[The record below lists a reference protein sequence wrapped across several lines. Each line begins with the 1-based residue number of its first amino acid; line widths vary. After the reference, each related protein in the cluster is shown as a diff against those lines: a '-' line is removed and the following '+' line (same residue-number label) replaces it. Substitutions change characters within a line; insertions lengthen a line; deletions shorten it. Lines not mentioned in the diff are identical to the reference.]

1 MLNFEYKGIS
11 QGKYVEGEIEAL
23 NNAEAAHK
31 LKDKKVIITK
41 LKETKKKKVVT
52 KKEKTSFSF
61 GTGIKPQEILIF
73 CKQFATMLRAGLPVL
88 NTLDMLEGQTSRPP
102 MKKVI
107 STIKKDLESGNALS
121 KCFEKH
127 TKIFDTV
134 VVNLIK
140 AGEASGKLD
149 TFLQKIVT
157 NLEKREKIKSQIK
170 SALFYPGVLFSVA
183 ILVTVFMLMN
193 VVPTFVNMYE
203 GMGMADDL
211 PTPTA
216 VIMSMSE
223 FVRSS
228 GGFFLLVFIISFVF
242 GFKFLIKKNYEVRKN
257 WHRIMM
263 KLPIFGNLIRK
274 SILAKVSLVLGNLNQ
289 AGVDL
294 IESIDIAKSVT
305 DNVIV
310 VEALERIKK
319 GVFSGETLA
328 DLFNKEKIFPPTFSQ
343 LISVGEQTGS
353 LDEMFGSVALY
364 YEEEFDVAVAN
375 LASLIEPIMI
385 VFMGITIGGLMLAM
399 YAPIFNVGAIIGWL
413 LVILGL
419 IKIIDLFEDN
429 LHNNKNIKTLMR
441 I

>member
-11 QGKYVEGEIEAL
+11 YGKYVEGEIEAL

-31 LKDKKVIITK
+31 LKEQKVIITK
-41 LKETKKKKVVT
+41 LKETKKKKPVV
-52 KKEKTSFSF
+52 KKDKKSFSF
-61 GTGIKPQEILIF
+61 GTGIKAQEILIF

-88 NTLDMLEGQTSRPP
+88 NTLEMLDGQTKRPG
-102 MKKVI
+102 MKNVI
-107 STIKKDLESGNALS
+107 QTIKKDLESGNALS

-127 TKIFDTV
+127 PKVFDTV

-149 TFLQKIVT
+149 TFLQKIVVS
-157 NLEKREKIKSQIK
+157 LEKREKIKSQIK

-203 GMGMADDL
+203 GMGMGDDL

-223 FVRSS
+223 FIRSS
-228 GGFFLLVFIISFVF
+228 GGFFLLVFLIIFVV
-242 GFKFLIKKNYEVRKN
+242 GFKFLINKNYNIKKA
-257 WHRIMM
+257 WHQALLKM
-263 KLPIFGNLIRK
+263 PVFGNLINK

-305 DNVIV
+305 DNVV
-310 VEALERIKK
+310 VIEALENIKK
-319 GVFSGETLA
+319 GVFSGETLT
-328 DLFNKEKIFPPTFSQ
+328 DLFHKEKIFPPTFSQ

-353 LDEMFGSVALY
+353 LDEMFGSVAIY
-364 YEEEFDVAVAN
+364 YEEEFDVAVGN
-375 LASLIEPIMI
+375 LSSLIEPIMI

-399 YAPIFNVGAIIGWL
+399 YAPIFNVGAII
-413 LVILGL
+413 
-419 IKIIDLFEDN
+419 N
-429 LHNNKNIKTLMR
+429 
-441 I
+441 

>member
-31 LKDKKVIITK
+31 LKDQKVIITK
-41 LKETKKKKVVT
+41 LKEAKKKKLVS

-61 GTGIKPQEILIF
+61 GTGIKAQEILIF

-88 NTLDMLEGQTSRPP
+88 NTLEMLEGQTTRPP

-107 STIKKDLESGNALS
+107 QNIKKDLESGNALS

-127 TKIFDTV
+127 PKIFDTV

-149 TFLQKIVT
+149 TFLQKIVIS
-157 NLEKREKIKSQIK
+157 LEKREKIKSQIK

-203 GMGMADDL
+203 GMGMGDDL

-228 GGFFLLVFIISFVF
+228 GGLFLLIFIILFVV
-242 GFKFLIKKNYEVRKN
+242 GFKYLISKNYGVKKA
-257 WHRIMM
+257 WHQIML
-263 KLPIFGNLIRK
+263 KLPVFGNLINK

-310 VEALERIKK
+310 IEALENIKK
-319 GVFSGETLA
+319 GVFSGETLT

-353 LDEMFGSVALY
+353 LDEMFGSVAIY

-399 YAPIFNVGAIIGWL
+399 YAPIFNVGAIIG
-413 LVILGL
+413 
-419 IKIIDLFEDN
+419 
-429 LHNNKNIKTLMR
+429 
-441 I
+441 

>member
-31 LKDKKVIITK
+31 LKDQKVIITK
-41 LKETKKKKVVT
+41 LKEAKKKKAVV
-52 KKEKTSFSF
+52 KKEKRSFSF
-61 GTGIKPQEILIF
+61 GTGIKAQEILIF

-88 NTLDMLEGQTSRPP
+88 NTLEMLEGQTTRPP

-107 STIKKDLESGNALS
+107 QTIKKDLESGNALS

-127 TKIFDTV
+127 PKVFDTV

-149 TFLQKIVT
+149 TFLQKIVIS
-157 NLEKREKIKSQIK
+157 LEKREKIKSQIK

-203 GMGMADDL
+203 GMGMGDDL

-223 FVRSS
+223 FIRSS
-228 GGFFLLVFIISFVF
+228 GGFFLLMFIILFVV
-242 GFKFLIKKNYEVRKN
+242 GFKYLISKNYNVKKA
-257 WHRIMM
+257 WHKTML
-263 KLPIFGNLIRK
+263 KLPVFGNLINK

-305 DNVIV
+305 DNVV
-310 VEALERIKK
+310 VIESLENIKK
-319 GVFSGETLA
+319 GVFSGETLT
-328 DLFNKEKIFPPTFSQ
+328 DLFGKEKIFPPTFSQ

-353 LDEMFGSVALY
+353 LDEMFGSVAIY

-399 YAPIFNVGAIIGWL
+399 YAPIFNVGAIIG
-413 LVILGL
+413 
-419 IKIIDLFEDN
+419 
-429 LHNNKNIKTLMR
+429 
-441 I
+441 

>member
-11 QGKYVEGEIEAL
+11 LGKYVEGEIEAL

-31 LKDKKVIITK
+31 LKEKKVIITK
-41 LKETKKKKVVT
+41 LKEAKKKKVVS

-88 NTLDMLEGQTSRPP
+88 NTLEMLEGQTSRPP

-107 STIKKDLESGNALS
+107 GTIKKDLESGNALS

-149 TFLQKIVT
+149 TFLQKIVI

-183 ILVTVFMLMN
+183 VLVTVFMLMN

-203 GMGMADDL
+203 GMGMGDDL

-228 GGFFLLVFIISFVF
+228 GGFFLLVFIISFVV

-257 WHRIMM
+257 WHRVTL
-263 KLPIFGNLIRK
+263 KLPIFGNLIQK

-310 VEALERIKK
+310 VEALENIKK
-319 GVFSGETLA
+319 GVFSGESLT

-353 LDEMFGSVALY
+353 LDEMFTSIAIY

-399 YAPIFNVGAIIGWL
+399 YAPIFNVGAIIG
-413 LVILGL
+413 
-419 IKIIDLFEDN
+419 
-429 LHNNKNIKTLMR
+429 
-441 I
+441 

>member
-11 QGKYVEGEIEAL
+11 GGKYVEGEIEAL

-31 LKDKKVIITK
+31 LKDQKVIITK
-41 LKETKKKKVVT
+41 LKEAKRKVVVV
-52 KKEKTSFSF
+52 KKEKTPFTF
-61 GTGIKPQEILIF
+61 GTGIKAQEILIF
-73 CKQFATMLRAGLPVL
+73 CKQFATMLKAGLPVL
-88 NTLDMLEGQTSRPP
+88 NTLAMLEGQTIRLP

-107 STIKKDLESGNALS
+107 QTIKKDLESGNALS

-127 TKIFDTV
+127 PKIFDTV

-149 TFLQKIVT
+149 TFLNKIVIS
-157 NLEKREKIKSQIK
+157 LEKREKIKSQIK

-183 ILVTVFMLMN
+183 ILVTIFMLIN
-193 VVPTFVNMYE
+193 VVPTFVKMYE
-203 GMGMADDL
+203 GMGMGDQL
-211 PTPTA
+211 PKPTA
-216 VIMSMSE
+216 IIMAMSE
-223 FVRSS
+223 FVSS
-228 GGFFLLVFIISFVF
+228 IRGVILLIFIILFVI
-242 GFKFLIKKNYEVRKN
+242 GFRFLISKNYNVKKA
-257 WHRIMM
+257 WHRTML
-263 KLPIFGNLIRK
+263 KLPVFGNLINK

-310 VEALERIKK
+310 IEALENIKK
-319 GVFSGETLA
+319 GVFSGESLTN
-328 DLFNKEKIFPPTFSQ
+328 LFGKEKMFPPTFSQ

-353 LDEMFGSVALY
+353 LDEMFGSIAIY

-399 YAPIFNVGAIIGWL
+399 YAPIFNVGAVIGA
-413 LVILGL
+413 
-419 IKIIDLFEDN
+419 
-429 LHNNKNIKTLMR
+429 
-441 I
+441 

>member
-11 QGKYVEGEIEAL
+11 LGKYVEGEIEAL

-31 LKDKKVIITK
+31 LKEKKVIITK
-41 LKETKKKKVVT
+41 LKEAKKKKVVS

-88 NTLDMLEGQTSRPP
+88 NTLEMLEGQTSRPP

-107 STIKKDLESGNALS
+107 GTIKKDLESGNALS

-149 TFLQKIVT
+149 TFLQKIVI

-183 ILVTVFMLMN
+183 VLVTVFMLMN

-228 GGFFLLVFIISFVF
+228 GGFFLLVFIISFVV

-257 WHRIMM
+257 WHRVTL
-263 KLPIFGNLIRK
+263 KLPIFGNLIQK

-310 VEALERIKK
+310 VEALENIKK
-319 GVFSGETLA
+319 GVFSGESLT

-353 LDEMFGSVALY
+353 LDEMFTSIAIY

-399 YAPIFNVGAIIGWL
+399 YAPIFNVGAIIG
-413 LVILGL
+413 
-419 IKIIDLFEDN
+419 
-429 LHNNKNIKTLMR
+429 
-441 I
+441 

>member
-11 QGKYVEGEIEAL
+11 LGKYVEGEIEAL

-31 LKDKKVIITK
+31 LKEQKVIITR
-41 LKETKKKKVVT
+41 LKEAKKKKVVT

-88 NTLDMLEGQTSRPP
+88 NTLEMLAAQTSRPP
-102 MKKVI
+102 MKKI
-107 STIKKDLESGNALS
+107 IETIKKDLESGNALS

-149 TFLQKIVT
+149 TFLQKIVI

-216 VIMSMSE
+216 VIMAMSE

-228 GGFFLLVFIISFVF
+228 GGFFLLVFIVSFVF
-242 GFKFLIKKNYEVRKN
+242 GLKFLIRKNDEVRKN
-257 WHRIMM
+257 WHRVVM
-263 KLPIFGNLIRK
+263 KLPIFGNLIQK

-310 VEALERIKK
+310 VEALENIKK
-319 GVFSGETLA
+319 GVFSGESLT
-328 DLFNKEKIFPPTFSQ
+328 DLFNKEKIFPTTFSQ

-353 LDEMFGSVALY
+353 LDEMFGSIAIY

-399 YAPIFNVGAIIGWL
+399 YAPIFNVGAIIG
-413 LVILGL
+413 
-419 IKIIDLFEDN
+419 
-429 LHNNKNIKTLMR
+429 
-441 I
+441 

>member
-1 MLNFEYKGIS
+1 MLNFEYKGIAL
-11 QGKYVEGEIEAL
+11 GKYVEGEIEAL

-31 LKDKKVIITK
+31 LKEKKVIITK
-41 LKETKKKKVVT
+41 LKEAKKKKVVT
-52 KKEKTSFSF
+52 KKEKTSITF

-88 NTLDMLEGQTSRPP
+88 NTLEMLEGQTSRPP

-107 STIKKDLESGNALS
+107 ATIKKDLESGNALS

-149 TFLQKIVT
+149 TFLQKIVI

-183 ILVTVFMLMN
+183 ILVTIFMLMN

-203 GMGMADDL
+203 GMGMSDEL

-216 VIMSMSE
+216 VIMAMSE
-223 FVRSS
+223 FVRSA
-228 GGFFLLVFIISFVF
+228 GGFYLLVSIISFVF
-242 GFKFLIKKNYEVRKN
+242 GFKYLVSKNYEVRKN
-257 WHRIMM
+257 WHRVTL
-263 KLPIFGNLIRK
+263 KLPIFGNLIQK

-310 VEALERIKK
+310 VEALENIKK
-319 GVFSGETLA
+319 GVFSGESLT

-353 LDEMFGSVALY
+353 LDEMFNSIAMY

-399 YAPIFNVGAIIGWL
+399 YAPIFNVGAIIG
-413 LVILGL
+413 
-419 IKIIDLFEDN
+419 
-429 LHNNKNIKTLMR
+429 
-441 I
+441 

>member
-11 QGKYVEGEIEAL
+11 LGKYVEGEIEAL

-31 LKDKKVIITK
+31 LKEKKVIITK
-41 LKETKKKKVVT
+41 LKEAKKKKVVT

-88 NTLDMLEGQTSRPP
+88 NTLEMLEGQTSRPP

-107 STIKKDLESGNALS
+107 ATIKKDLESGNALS

-149 TFLQKIVT
+149 TFLQKIVI

-183 ILVTVFMLMN
+183 VLVTVFMLMN

-257 WHRIMM
+257 WHRVTL
-263 KLPIFGNLIRK
+263 KLPIFGNLIQK

-310 VEALERIKK
+310 VEALENIKK
-319 GVFSGETLA
+319 GVFSGESLT

-353 LDEMFGSVALY
+353 LDEMFTSIAIY

-399 YAPIFNVGAIIGWL
+399 YAPIFNVGAIIG
-413 LVILGL
+413 
-419 IKIIDLFEDN
+419 
-429 LHNNKNIKTLMR
+429 
-441 I
+441 

>member
-31 LKDKKVIITK
+31 LKDQKVIITK
-41 LKETKKKKVVT
+41 LKEAKKKKAVV
-52 KKEKTSFSF
+52 KKDKKSFSF
-61 GTGIKPQEILIF
+61 GTGIKAQEILIF

-88 NTLDMLEGQTSRPP
+88 NTLEMLEGQTTRPP

-107 STIKKDLESGNALS
+107 QTIKKDLESGNALS

-127 TKIFDTV
+127 PKIFDTV

-149 TFLQKIVT
+149 TFLQKIVIS
-157 NLEKREKIKSQIK
+157 LEKREKIKSQIK

-203 GMGMADDL
+203 GMGMGDDL

-223 FVRSS
+223 FIRSS
-228 GGFFLLVFIISFVF
+228 GGFFLLVFIILFVV
-242 GFKFLIKKNYEVRKN
+242 GFKYLVSKNYNVKKA
-257 WHRIMM
+257 WHKTML
-263 KLPIFGNLIRK
+263 KLPVFGNLINK

-305 DNVIV
+305 DNVVV
-310 VEALERIKK
+310 VESLENIKK
-319 GVFSGETLA
+319 GVFSGETLT
-328 DLFNKEKIFPPTFSQ
+328 DLFSKEKIFPPTFSQ

-353 LDEMFGSVALY
+353 LDEMFGSVAIY

-399 YAPIFNVGAIIGWL
+399 YAPIFNVGAII
-413 LVILGL
+413 
-419 IKIIDLFEDN
+419 N
-429 LHNNKNIKTLMR
+429 
-441 I
+441 

>member
-11 QGKYVEGEIEAL
+11 QGKYVEGEIQAL

-31 LKDKKVIITK
+31 LKEQRVIITK
-41 LKETKKKKVVT
+41 LKEAKKKKAVI
-52 KKEKTSFSF
+52 KKEKKSFTF
-61 GTGIKPQEILIF
+61 GTGIKAQEILIF

-88 NTLDMLEGQTSRPP
+88 NTLEMLEGQTTRPP

-107 STIKKDLESGNALS
+107 ATIKKDLESGNALS

-127 TKIFDTV
+127 PKIFDTV

-149 TFLQKIVT
+149 TFLQKIVIS
-157 NLEKREKIKSQIK
+157 LEKREKIKSQIK

-183 ILVTVFMLMN
+183 ILVTIFMLMN

-203 GMGMADDL
+203 GMGMGDDL

-228 GGFFLLVFIISFVF
+228 GGLFLLIFIILFTV
-242 GFKFLIKKNYEVRKN
+242 GFKYLISKNYNVKKG
-257 WHRIMM
+257 WHKIML
-263 KLPIFGNLIRK
+263 KLPVFGNLINK

-310 VEALERIKK
+310 IEALEKIKK
-319 GVFSGETLA
+319 GVFSGETLT

-353 LDEMFGSVALY
+353 LDEMFGSVAIY

-399 YAPIFNVGAIIGWL
+399 YAPIFNVGAIIG
-413 LVILGL
+413 
-419 IKIIDLFEDN
+419 
-429 LHNNKNIKTLMR
+429 
-441 I
+441 

>member
-11 QGKYVEGEIEAL
+11 LGKYVEGEIEAL

-31 LKDKKVIITK
+31 LKEQKVIITR
-41 LKETKKKKVVT
+41 LKEAKKKNVVS

-88 NTLDMLEGQTSRPP
+88 NTLEMLAAQTSRPP
-102 MKKVI
+102 MKKI
-107 STIKKDLESGNALS
+107 IETIKKDLESGNALS

-149 TFLQKIVT
+149 TFLQKIVI

-216 VIMSMSE
+216 VIMAMSE

-228 GGFFLLVFIISFVF
+228 GGFFLLVFIISFVV

-257 WHRIMM
+257 WHRVTL
-263 KLPIFGNLIRK
+263 KLPIFGNLIQK

-310 VEALERIKK
+310 VEALENIKK
-319 GVFSGETLA
+319 GVFSGESLT
-328 DLFNKEKIFPPTFSQ
+328 DLFNKEKIFPTTFSQ

-353 LDEMFGSVALY
+353 LDEMFGSIAIY

-399 YAPIFNVGAIIGWL
+399 YAPIFNVGAIIG
-413 LVILGL
+413 
-419 IKIIDLFEDN
+419 
-429 LHNNKNIKTLMR
+429 
-441 I
+441 